1 MPCKLT
7 FWFSYT
13 VTEILLILSD
23 TWNEQTYSYVDNIE
37 VLAFSFIKAGLAVAS
52 ALVTLGNPRK
62 VSIDPTAKGD
72 TKCKSRKSSSQHPE
86 NCI

>member
-1 MPCKLT
+1 M
-7 FWFSYT
+7 YT

-23 TWNEQTYSYVDNIE
+23 TWNECTYTYVEDTE
-37 VLAFSFIKAGLAVAS
+37 VLAFSFLKAGLAVAS
-52 ALVTLGNPRK
+52 ALVTFCNPRK